1 MYATEQEVH
10 QNFWKNRKNL
20 VHSFQITSALQA
32 YIHLHYEELRI
43 FGKLAQT
50 QSVYMQMS
58 AKKVKS
64 LVTIDIT

>member
-1 MYATEQEVH
+1 
-10 QNFWKNRKNL
+10 